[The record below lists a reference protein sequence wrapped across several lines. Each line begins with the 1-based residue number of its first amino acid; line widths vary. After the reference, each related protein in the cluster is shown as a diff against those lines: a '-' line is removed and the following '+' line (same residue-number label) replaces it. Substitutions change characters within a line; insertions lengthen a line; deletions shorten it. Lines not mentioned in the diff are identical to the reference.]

1 VPLELRHLLT
11 APPSADGAP
20 SGRDGDIRRILAVAR
35 SIVGFDVAW
44 LSRFDSQQQTFT
56 HVSSREAASGPAEG
70 TSSDL
75 DGSYCVRVLDGRLPA
90 VVPDVREEPVARDL
104 PITAALDI
112 GAYAGVPVLDRDGR
126 VHGML
131 CCSHATAVGQVGE
144 RGRRSLEMLAQVVEP
159 CSTTRRVRTTST
171 SGPASR
177 RWSRGSAG
185 RSSCSPSSTSAPGG
199 RSAPRRSAACTEE
212 PYRPD
217 LWFARAEAVGLLLP
231 LDLAAARS
239 ALLLLDGR
247 PGYLSLNLSPDTVLA
262 GGCDLLLD
270 GIDRR
275 RVVVEITEHAQ
286 VADYAALH
294 AALEPHRAAGLRL
307 AVDDA
312 GAGYASFR
320 HILALRPD
328 FIKVDLSLVR
338 DIHLDPVRQGLTS
351 SLVTFA
357 QTAGATLVAEG
368 VETQDELDTLAR
380 LGVTLMQGYHLGRPT
395 WSPAQDGYLQ
405 PSPHVLVDDGTDLS
419 LVLANALRR
428 RSDPAG
434 MTRPLLDAVLSLT
447 GLETSSL
454 TVLHDEQQL
463 EHRYV
468 RNAGSIDVP
477 EGATLPWS
485 QAPCSSMQAKG
496 MVWTND
502 AARDLADRP
511 AAAAEGVVTFLTSP
525 VTDLDGALLGTLCA
539 VSRQPVYISEATVA
553 QVQLIAH
560 VLGRELS
567 TRERGTHTERDGAS
581 ARAVRHLRL
590 RPGTA
595 DALVPVVPADDVERR
610 RLRPPHLGHLALA
623 REVPHVTAG
632 DGDAITD
639 DSSHATSRVR

>member
-1 VPLELRHLLT
+1 VSLEQRHLLT
-11 APPSADGAP
+11 APPSAFGAT

-56 HVSSREAASGPAEG
+56 HVSSRGAASGPAEG
-70 TSSDL
+70 TSGDL

-90 VVPDVREEPVARDL
+90 VVPDVREEPVVRDL
-104 PITAALDI
+104 PVTAELGI

-131 CCSHATAVGQVGE
+131 CCSHGTAVGQVGE
-144 RGRRSLEMLAQVVEP
+144 RGHRTLEMLAQVIGALLDDEAGAHDEHQ
-159 CSTTRRVRTTST
+159 RARVQEVVQ
-171 SGPASR
+171 GI
-177 RWSRGSAG
+177 G
-185 RSSCSPSSTSAPGG
+185 RSVVLQPIVDIRTG
-199 RSAPRRSAACTEE
+199 RAIGAEALSRFTEE

-217 LWFARAEAVGLLLP
+217 LWFALAEAVGLLLP

-239 ALLLLDGR
+239 ALLRLDGR
-247 PGYLSLNLSPDTVLA
+247 TGYLSLNLSPDTVLA

-294 AALEPHRAAGLRL
+294 EALEPHRAAGLRL

-338 DIHLDPVRQGLTS
+338 DIHLDPVRQALTS
-351 SLVTFA
+351 SLLTFA

-395 WSPAQDGYLQ
+395 ASPAQDGYPQ
-405 PSPHVLVDDGTDLS
+405 PSPHVLVGDGTDLS
-419 LVLANALRR
+419 LVLADALRR

-434 MTRPLLDAVLSLT
+434 MTRPLLEAVLSLT
-447 GLETSSL
+447 GLETSAL

-485 QAPCSSMQAKG
+485 QALCSSMQAKG

-610 RLRPPHLGHLALA
+610 RLRPPHLGHLTLA

-639 DSSHATSRVR
+639 DSPHATSQVR